1 MTLPNS
7 HTQIDRMDRLAEVI
21 SWVFHPFTI
30 VIPTLLIL
38 MIQHKI
44 PFWQS
49 LFWTILAICV
59 ANLPMVGLLI
69 YGIRFGHFSD
79 LSVSIREQRKSIY
92 IVYSFSTA
100 ILLTI
105 LVLGKAPII
114 LTACIISVII
124 TTVIG
129 FVINHYF
136 TKLSLHSVGMAGCST
151 VLLLTTPWLGMAMT
165 VCALLVAWARIRLK
179 HHTPIQILIGWVIPA
194 LSVLIVFQMFQLMP

>member
-30 VIPTLLIL
+30 VIPTMLIL
-38 MIQHKI
+38 MIQQRI

-49 LFWTILAICV
+49 LVWTILAICV

-114 LTACIISVII
+114 LTACMIAVIL

-136 TKLSLHSVGMAGCST
+136 TKLSIHSVVMVGCTT
-151 VLLLTTPWLGMAMT
+151 VLLLTTPWLGVAMAA
-165 VCALLVAWARIRLK
+165 CALLVAWARIRLK
-179 HHTPIQILIGWVIPA
+179 HHTPVQILIGWVIPTLA
-194 LSVLIVFQMFQLMP
+194 VLIVFPMFQLMP